1 MKLSGLHPNTEYH
14 FEVLQF
20 ASHLQNKNG
29 KLTILPEN
37 LEFVVSEQYKSDDP
51 ISHAG
56 DYLSDRLG
64 WCPKSILKANYV
76 FFF

>member
-1 MKLSGLHPNTEYH
+1 MTYNCNELFRILPLVKLFGLHPNTEYH

-56 DYLSDRLG
+56 DYLSDRPG
-64 WCPKSILKANYV
+64 
-76 FFF
+76 